1 MSHQLAAKCYRCD
14 CIPALGD
21 AGPVCLVTFL
31 LLKRSIL
38 SCDIWHP
45 PLKKMVSLFSSVA
58 RFSAFAMRILISD
71 AGTYFSK
78 PQSLSCIFH
87 LRSLKHFVNIDSPA
101 EVGDNSSPCFEPI
114 ISLDLLH
121 CVCKSVVLIDIDFT
135 DFCFERPP
143 ILGIILWFAR

>member
-71 AGTYFSK
+71 AETYFSK

-87 LRSLKHFVNIDSPA
+87 LRSLQRFVNISSLPHVAD
-101 EVGDNSSPCFEPI
+101 DSSPCFESI

-121 CVCKSVVLIDIDFT
+121 CACKSIVLIDIDFT
-135 DFCFERPP
+135 DFCFEGPP
-143 ILGIILWFAR
+143 ILGAILCFAR